1 VKALAVVLA
10 GGEGTRLH
18 PLTDHVPKPALTLA
32 SGLRIIDIVLGNLVN
47 SGIFAIY
54 VLLQYKPQAIIAHLR
69 RHWVP
74 RLHGSDRFVAA
85 VLPNSSRGV
94 TFKGTADAVY
104 QNLHLIERHQPDLVA
119 IFAADH
125 VYRMDV
131 RQMLR
136 FHEERRAEVTVAAL
150 PVPIHRATALGILA
164 TGGEGELTEFQE
176 KPQCPTPLPTDPGR
190 AYASMGNYL
199 FNRAVLAD
207 LLHQA
212 HRRGDADF
220 GLHILPH
227 LPRTHRIFAYDF
239 MTNRTPGV
247 QPFEEPGYWR
257 DIGTLE
263 AFEAARL
270 EVTGPF
276 PRFNLFNSQWPFRPF
291 ETPVQPPAERPL
303 AGLGA
308 TSTTQVDH
316 DVVA

>member
-1 VKALAVVLA
+1 MKALAVVLA

-32 SGLRIIDIVLGNLVN
+32 NGLRIIDFVLGNLVN
-47 SGIFAIY
+47 SGIFSIY
-54 VLLQYKPQAIIAHLR
+54 VLLQYKPQAIISHLR

-85 VLPNSSRGV
+85 VLPNSSRGAS
-94 TFKGTADAVY
+94 FKGTADAVY
-104 QNLHLIERHQPDLVA
+104 QNLSLIERHRPDLVA

-136 FHEERRAEVTVAAL
+136 FHEDRQAEVTVAAL
-150 PVPIHRATALGILA
+150 PVPIHRASAFGILA
-164 TGGEGELTEFQE
+164 TGEKGELTQFQE
-176 KPQCPTPLPTDPGR
+176 KPRCPAPLPSDPRR

-199 FNRAVLAD
+199 FNRAVLAE
-207 LLHQA
+207 LLDQA

-220 GLHILPH
+220 GLHILPR

-239 MTNRTPGV
+239 TTNHIPGI
-247 QPFEEPGYWR
+247 QPYEEVGYWR

-263 AFEAARL
+263 AFEAARQ
-270 EVTGPF
+270 EVAGAF

-291 ETPVQPPAERPL
+291 ESTVQPPAEQGYSMMDTTAAQVGHDAL
-303 AGLGA
+303 A
-308 TSTTQVDH
+308 
-316 DVVA
+316 